1 MAAAIPV
8 GRRRRKLCANAT
20 RPKPGGLN
28 RRRLPYTRRPV
39 RTVTE
44 IVRRRDRK
52 PNWNIFTAPEMNALR
67 IRKTGIT
74 SPMRMHATIV

>member
-8 GRRRRKLCANAT
+8 GRRRRKLCPNAN
-20 RPKPGGLN
+20 RPRPGGLSRMKLTYK
-28 RRRLPYTRRPV
+28 RRQV

-52 PNWNIFTAPEMNALR
+52 PNWNIFTAPEINALR